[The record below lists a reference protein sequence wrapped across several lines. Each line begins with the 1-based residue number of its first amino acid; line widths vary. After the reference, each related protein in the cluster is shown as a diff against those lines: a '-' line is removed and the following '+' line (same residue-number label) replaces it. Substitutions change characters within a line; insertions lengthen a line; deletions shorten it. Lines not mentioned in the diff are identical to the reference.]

1 MGIVVAFFQIL
12 SLSVCAVLSVQRAF
26 AISGRDWRP
35 ASIALAL
42 GLVPIGTNIFGYVK
56 SSWSVTTI
64 PIVGSA
70 CEEILALL
78 VLGSSYKSTCFGN
91 VLEQWNFLHA
101 YALLHLTRLSSL
113 LPGITLFPF
122 SNSLIARVKKH
133 HSWRSY

>member
-1 MGIVVAFFQIL
+1 MLVVRLCQIIMVRDNHTDRWQRLRGDTCAFGTWELLQIDCDYFGRCMVARL
-12 SLSVCAVLSVQRAF
+12 SHLSVQ
-26 AISGRDWRP
+26 
-35 ASIALAL
+35 
-42 GLVPIGTNIFGYVK
+42 
-56 SSWSVTTI
+56 
-64 PIVGSA
+64 
-70 CEEILALL
+70 
-78 VLGSSYKSTCFGN
+78 CFGN

>member
-42 GLVPIGTNIFGYVK
+42 GLVPIGTNIFGYVR

-78 VLGSSYKSTCFGN
+78 VLGSSYKSTVIILADVWLLDLVIFLCS
-91 VLEQWNFLHA
+91 VLEM
-101 YALLHLTRLSSL
+101 
-113 LPGITLFPF
+113 F
-122 SNSLIARVKKH
+122 SNSGTFFTHMRYCI
-133 HSWRSY
+133 